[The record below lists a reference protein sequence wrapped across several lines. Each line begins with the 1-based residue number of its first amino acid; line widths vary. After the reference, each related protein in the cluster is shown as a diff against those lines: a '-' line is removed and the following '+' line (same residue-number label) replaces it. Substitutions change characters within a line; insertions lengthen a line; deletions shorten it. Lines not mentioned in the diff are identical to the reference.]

1 MAVDLDPKRLGGLSE
16 AEAMSRF
23 ASEGPNEL
31 PSSRRKGL
39 IHLAAEVVKEPMIL
53 LLAGCAGVYLLLGDR
68 EEALVLLASVLVVVG
83 ISLYQS
89 RKTERALDSLRD
101 LSSPRALVVRGGKE
115 KRIAGREVVR
125 GDLVVLA
132 EGDRIPADAAL
143 LWSMSLSVDE
153 SLLTGESVS
162 VRKRARADAGEAGR
176 PGGDDLPFVWSGTL
190 VVGGQ
195 GIASVSATGAGTELG
210 KIGRALQTI
219 QADETP
225 LQKQTGRWVRLLA
238 SAGLGVCLLVVV
250 LHGVTR
256 GDWLQGLLAGLA
268 LAMAMMPEEFPVI
281 LTVFLALGA
290 WRISQRR
297 VLTRRTAAIEALGS
311 ATALCVDKTGTLT
324 ENRMTVAAL
333 AAGGARFE
341 LGAHRGEPLPEEF
354 HALAEFALLASQQS
368 PFDPMERAINALAKE
383 MLSGTEHLHDNWTLV
398 HEYPLSHE
406 LLAMTHVWRPKN
418 GGEYVVGAKGAPEA
432 IADLCHL
439 SAERVKA
446 LLLEAGFLADQ
457 GYRVLA
463 VARSAFEP
471 RELPPDQHDF
481 TFELLGLVALADPV
495 RAGVRE
501 SVKECDRAGI
511 RTIMI
516 TGDYPGT
523 ARKIA
528 EEIGLPAADVVTG
541 TDLETLDGEALSH
554 RVRAAR
560 VFARVVPEEKLR
572 LVEALK
578 ASGDV
583 VAMTGDGVNDAPA
596 LKAAHIGIAMGG
608 RGTDVARESAALVLL
623 DDDFSSIVAAIRL
636 GRRIFDNI
644 RKAMAY
650 VLSIH
655 VPIAGISLIP
665 VVLEWPLVL
674 LPVHI
679 VFLELVIDPACS
691 VVFEAEPEDEGL
703 MDRPP
708 RDPREPLLT
717 RRTVGLA
724 LLDGALALLVVL
736 AVLAW
741 SVGRGDAAEKARTIA
756 FSTLLLLNLG
766 LILTN
771 RSGARTAI
779 GALRVRNRALWWVVG
794 GALAVLAASLS
805 LAPLRSALRFEP
817 LSLTDLGL
825 VASAGA
831 AGLLGFDLLKRAG
844 RKFDAYASST
854 RPRRVKA

>member
-1 MAVDLDPKRLGGLSE
+1 MLTELDVRRFPGLTDEEAAGRL
-16 AEAMSRF
+16 

-31 PSSRRKGL
+31 PSTRSRSL
-39 IHLAAEVVKEPMIL
+39 VALAVEILKEPMIL
-53 LLAGCAGVYLLLGDR
+53 LLASCAGVYLLLGDR
-68 EEALVLLASVLVVVG
+68 EEALVLVASVLVVIG

-89 RKTERALDSLRD
+89 RKTERALEALRD
-101 LSSPRALVVRGGKE
+101 LSSPRALVVRGGQE

-132 EGDRIPADAAL
+132 EGDRIPADAGL

-153 SLLTGESVS
+153 SLLTGESVT
-162 VRKRARADAGEAGR
+162 VRKRVRADAGEVGR

-195 GIASVSATGAGTELG
+195 GIATVTATGAGTALG
-210 KIGRALQTI
+210 KIGKALQTVGT
-219 QADETP
+219 DETP

-238 SAGLGVCLLVVV
+238 AAGLGLCLLVVV
-250 LHGVTR
+250 LYGVTR

-324 ENRMTVAAL
+324 ENRMTVAVLSVEGAL
-333 AAGGARFE
+333 FDLRS
-341 LGAHRGEPLPEEF
+341 HRGEPLPEEF
-354 HALAEFALLASQQS
+354 HALAEFALLASQQN

-383 MLSGTEHLHDNWTLV
+383 SLSGTEHLHDNWTLV
-398 HEYPLSHE
+398 HEYPLSDE
-406 LLAMTHVWRPKN
+406 LLAMTHVWRPKD
-418 GGEYVVGAKGAPEA
+418 GDRYVIGAKGAPEA
-432 IADLCHL
+432 MADLCHL
-439 SAERVKA
+439 PPERVRT
-446 LLLEAGFLADQ
+446 LLLEVGSLADR

-463 VARSAFEP
+463 VARSTFEP
-471 RELPPDQHDF
+471 RELPSGQHDF

-495 RAGVRE
+495 RAGVPA

-528 EEIGLPAADVVTG
+528 EEVGLPADDVVTG
-541 TDLETLDGEALSH
+541 TELETLDGEALSH

-572 LVEALK
+572 LVQALK
-578 ASGDV
+578 ANGEV

-623 DDDFSSIVAAIRL
+623 DDDFSSIVAAVRL

-644 RKAMAY
+644 RRAMAY
-650 VLSIH
+650 VLSVH
-655 VPIAGISLIP
+655 VPIAGTSLIP
-665 VVLEWPLVL
+665 IVLKWPLVL

-691 VVFEAEPEDEGL
+691 VVFEAEPEDANL

-708 RDPREPLLT
+708 RDPKEPLLT
-717 RRTVGLA
+717 RRTVALA

-741 SVGRGDAAEKARTIA
+741 SVGRGDGAEKARTIA

-766 LILTN
+766 LILTH
-771 RSGARTAI
+771 RSGPRTAI
-779 GALRVRNRALWWVVG
+779 HALRVRNRALWWVVG

-805 LAPLRSALRFEP
+805 LAPLRSALRFET
-817 LSLTDLGL
+817 LSLPDLGL

-831 AGLLGFDLLKRAG
+831 AGLLGFELLKRAG
-844 RKFDAYASST
+844 RKFDASASST
-854 RPRRVKA
+854 RPGPVGA